1 MRAIAMFALG
11 WIAGT
16 ISTVILVAIGA
27 AAASNDNTPPPP
39 VGPRSW
45 GDERWN

>member
-1 MRAIAMFALG
+1 VRAIALLALG

-16 ISTVILVAIGA
+16 ISTVVLVAIGA
-27 AAASNDNTPPPP
+27 AAASTDHTPPPP
-39 VGPRSW
+39 VGPSW